1 VFVTRATRHDASDIA
16 DLLTV
21 HGSAVGEPSS
31 GTFFV
36 AREGAVVGCVRLW
49 EVAPQVLVVRDV
61 MVAAERRGEGV
72 GAQLMQTA
80 MNSRGGRLYLR
91 CGEGEG
97 PFFERLGF
105 AAVEPAELPDA
116 VVAHFDAHGPQSDST
131 TPMRAR

>member
-16 DLLTV
+16 DLLAAHDWPV
-21 HGSAVGEPSS
+21 EEPSS

-49 EVAPQVLVVRDV
+49 EVAPQTLVVRDAI
-61 MVAAERRGEGV
+61 VAAERRGEGV

-80 MNSRGGRLYLR
+80 MNSRGGTLYLR
-91 CGEGEG
+91 CDEGEA

-105 AAVEPAELPDA
+105 AAVKPTQLPAA
-116 VVAHFDAHGPQSDST
+116 VAAHFAAHGPQSDAT
-131 TPMRAR
+131 TAMKAR

>member
-1 VFVTRATRHDASDIA
+1 M
-16 DLLTV
+16 
-21 HGSAVGEPSS
+21 
-31 GTFFV
+31 
-36 AREGAVVGCVRLW
+36 W
-49 EVAPQVLVVRDV
+49 EVAPQILVVRDV
-61 MVAAERRGEGV
+61 MVAAERRREGV

-97 PFFERLGF
+97 PFFERFGF

-116 VVAHFDAHGPQSDST
+116 VVAHFDTHGPQSDST

>member
-1 VFVTRATRHDASDIA
+1 MFVTRATRHDASDIA
-16 DLLTV
+16 DLLAAHDWPV
-21 HGSAVGEPSS
+21 AEPSS

-49 EVAPQVLVVRDV
+49 EVAPQTLVVRDV

-80 MNSRGGRLYLR
+80 MNSRGGTLYLR
-91 CGEGEG
+91 CGDGEA

-105 AAVEPAELPDA
+105 AITKPAELPDE
-116 VVAHFDAHGPQSDST
+116 VVAHFDAHGLQSEAT
-131 TPMRAR
+131 TAMKAR